1 MSQRQYTSAT
11 RYAAAQEKRER
22 VIEAALQLLRECTS
36 IAEVSL
42 EAVARAAGVTRL
54 TVYNQFGSRRG
65 LLEAVFD
72 RLAQNAGMHAIAD
85 AMAEPDPFVA
95 LTQMVR
101 LAMGVWSQNEPIA
114 RLFAEAQIDP
124 EFAEMMAKRVQKRR
138 HALTGLVSRLV
149 DRYGPPSVPESDV
162 VDMLDLLIS
171 YPGYDALRR
180 SERSV
185 ERIIE
190 LVTTAS
196 RAFLDEAFQLR
207 ADRKT
212 TSRQRSRA

>member
-1 MSQRQYTSAT
+1 MSQRQYTSTA
-11 RYAAAQEKRER
+11 RSIAAKEKRDR

-42 EAVARAAGVTRL
+42 EAVAREAGVTRL

-95 LTQMVR
+95 LEQMVR
-101 LAMGVWSQNEPIA
+101 LAIGVWSKNEPIA

-124 EFAEMMAKRVQKRR
+124 EFAELMAQRVQKRR
-138 HALTGLVSRLV
+138 HALTALVARLA

-162 VDMLDLLIS
+162 GDMLDLLIS
-171 YPGYDALRR
+171 YPSYDALRR
-180 SERSV
+180 GERPV

-190 LVTTAS
+190 LVTIAS
-196 RAFLDEAFQLR
+196 RAFIAEVFQLR
-207 ADRKT
+207 TDNKT
-212 TSRQRSRA
+212 ASRGRSRG